1 MMCDVCKDAAH
12 LLESQL
18 TEMRVFTAAAAAAA
32 ASVTA
37 TDTDTQHDMM
47 SFELVCPFIHLSD

>member
-1 MMCDVCKDAAH
+1 
-12 LLESQL
+12 
-18 TEMRVFTAAAAAAA
+18 MRVFTAAAAAAA

-37 TDTDTQHDMM
+37 TDTDTQRDMM

>member
-1 MMCDVCKDAAH
+1 MQRRSASPRITTDR
-12 LLESQL
+12 
-18 TEMRVFTAAAAAAA
+18 EMRVFTAAAAAAA